1 MAGPLESGSEPCR
14 HRYHH
19 RQRGYG
25 ACSFSRPD
33 NKAEK
38 KKHNQRAEA
47 SENER
52 ERRERA
58 GTKQSVDEHADEQAE
73 LFGQARAEASRM
85 PFLPNCV
92 LARSRSLPQR
102 FRNCLADLDR
112 FCFSTHIARARSVD

>member
-33 NKAEK
+33 HKAQK

-58 GTKQSVDEHADEQAE
+58 ATKQSADEHADEQPE
-73 LFGQARAEASRM
+73 LFGPARADASRIAL
-85 PFLPNCV
+85 LPNSP
-92 LARSRSLPQR
+92 LARS
-102 FRNCLADLDR
+102 LA
-112 FCFSTHIARARSVD
+112 F